1 MNLLVDVKDE
11 NRIIIIATHNPLVW
25 NKADEIIDMRKLAHV

>member
-1 MNLLVDVKDE
+1 
-11 NRIIIIATHNPLVW
+11 HNPLVW